1 MISEVWKSLQDTKA
15 INIHQQ
21 CGISVENV
29 LKLAL
34 NQKSLDN
41 ITVSMICFSQ
51 FKEKFENNQ
60 NNQANLKHNKELKDQ
75 KSDKRDYEDRIIRE
89 SLTNITN
96 RGTIAKNL
104 ESMRG
109 HRNSIDAKK
118 PSSLFMQE
126 LEIYKAKFIK

>member
-29 LKLAL
+29 LKLAIDR
-34 NQKSLDN
+34 KSLDN
-41 ITVSMICFSQ
+41 ITVVMICFSQ
-51 FKEKFENNQ
+51 FKEKFEITQ
-60 NNQANLKHNKELKDQ
+60 NSQTNLKNIKVMKEEKR
-75 KSDKRDYEDRIIRE
+75 DKRDYEGKMIRE

-96 RGTIAKNL
+96 RGVITKNV

-109 HRNSIDAKK
+109 HRSSMDAKK

-126 LEIYKAKFIK
+126 LDIYKGKFIK